1 MQEES
6 KATAHLMRIHL
17 PAPGKTLA
25 SLADFYAPEGTLE
38 LLCAR
43 VSSAALQVWRKLYT
57 HLREL
62 ERRSHRLEDLRAR
75 ISEIAQMEE
84 TAMPMHFIRAL
95 LAPATMVGDMHFWDE
110 TEKAV
115 PPQPRWE
122 RHRIR
127 EEATLELH
135 EKPRSKDAVP
145 RSMDEE
151 RLNALKSWIAL
162 RGLAPLSTGELRL
175 VSQGKF
181 SSFDDFP
188 RLIELA
194 RSGLL
199 GQGTR
204 LAKAGFSLTPTDTP
218 VKVEAELNAL
228 AFNDLLL
235 TDVQRVKSKIHL
247 DIKP

>member
-1 MQEES
+1 
-6 KATAHLMRIHL
+6 
-17 PAPGKTLA
+17 
-25 SLADFYAPEGTLE
+25 
-38 LLCAR
+38 
-43 VSSAALQVWRKLYT
+43 
-57 HLREL
+57 
-62 ERRSHRLEDLRAR
+62 
-75 ISEIAQMEE
+75 
-84 TAMPMHFIRAL
+84 
-95 LAPATMVGDMHFWDE
+95 
-110 TEKAV
+110 
-115 PPQPRWE
+115 
-122 RHRIR
+122 
-127 EEATLELH
+127 
-135 EKPRSKDAVP
+135 
-145 RSMDEE
+145 MDEE